1 MKMFLTPYDAAK
13 LLHRSVR
20 SLERDRQQGFGPPF
34 LKYGRQILYRLDD
47 IEAWACA
54 NTVQSTA
61 EAETR

>member
-1 MKMFLTPYDAAK
+1 MNIFLTPDDAAQ

-20 SLERDRQQGFGPPF
+20 SLERDRQQGVGPRF
-34 LKYGRQILYRLDD
+34 VKLGRHVRYRLDD

-61 EAETR
+61 EAQGR